1 MKLAKVA
8 VLLSLGSDAVSVKNT
23 PPLNEIYEEVLRNK
37 FESRDNKERLLLEV
51 ADLGD
56 ELQAADKDQTDSLNA
71 LKTELD
77 QIRKDISKKSD
88 QISSMKDSKKKMNG
102 SLDTLKVDFGDRL
115 AKLEMQYTTQQTALR
130 KLTTEAGDKFAQL
143 TTELREEITKS
154 RERERTISEELEEV
168 VVQQDDFMR
177 TTRSR
182 LYELSELEQSSNDV
196 LQQIQQNDKEN
207 SKKVEFIQEYEKQTE
222 QKLRGQEN
230 EIRMLTKIVNSL
242 QNRLNV
248 EDFKEEKFNE
258 KLQVL
263 NRETIDRIDSLKTE
277 MDYIL
282 TQNSPKMNDEIE
294 TELKMLE

>member
-115 AKLEMQYTTQQTALR
+115 EKLEMQYTTQQTGMEFVL
-130 KLTTEAGDKFAQL
+130 LCTF
-143 TTELREEITKS
+143 
-154 RERERTISEELEEV
+154 
-168 VVQQDDFMR
+168 
-177 TTRSR
+177 
-182 LYELSELEQSSNDV
+182 SS
-196 LQQIQQNDKEN
+196 
-207 SKKVEFIQEYEKQTE
+207 
-222 QKLRGQEN
+222 G
-230 EIRMLTKIVNSL
+230 EIR
-242 QNRLNV
+242 
-248 EDFKEEKFNE
+248 
-258 KLQVL
+258 
-263 NRETIDRIDSLKTE
+263 
-277 MDYIL
+277 
-282 TQNSPKMNDEIE
+282 
-294 TELKMLE
+294 